1 MSSKNNLYKTLG
13 LVLSGGGARGAYEAG
28 VIHYIRTMLPP
39 KVRSRHF
46 DVVCGASVGAL
57 NASFVAA
64 TAHDPKMQGENA
76 FKLWENVR
84 EEDIYRRDGKAL
96 WDFVSKSSKG
106 MVSNLLNKAGSGQH
120 FNGFLDTAP
129 FLPFIKKIISWN
141 RISQNIREGFVRAV
155 SLVATN
161 VFTGRMELF
170 IEKAPD
176 VEYTGEYITHFGKID
191 PIHAMASAAIPIV
204 FPSVMV
210 DGIAYTDGG
219 LRLNTPMSPAIQLG
233 ADSVLVI
240 GLHYRPPNNEVTFHG
255 EIGKAPPLGQI
266 LGRVMNSIFLDRINY
281 DLEQLERINRIIDW
295 AEMLHGKT
303 FVEDLNEMLVQKK
316 IRGDI
321 ANRGL
326 KRITALRIRPS
337 QDIGEIF
344 SECFQKNNQR
354 HFSAFEKLLVRFLDI
369 DPTKGIDFLSYIV
382 FMPEYLKRLLELGFE
397 DARTN
402 HDKLVNYFEGG
413 KSI

>member
-1 MSSKNNLYKTLG
+1 MSLKKPAKTLG

-39 KVRSRHF
+39 KIRGRVF

-64 TAHDPKMQGENA
+64 TAHDIKMQGENA
-76 FKLWENVR
+76 LKLWQNVR

-96 WDFVSKSSKG
+96 WDFVSKSSQG
-106 MVSNLLNKAGSGQH
+106 VISNLLRREGHGRH

-129 FLPFIKKIISWN
+129 FLPFIKKIMPWD
-141 RISQNIREGFVRAV
+141 RISQNVREGLVRAI

-170 IEKAPD
+170 IEKAPE
-176 VEYTGEYITHFGKID
+176 VEYTGEYITHFGKIE

-233 ADSVLVI
+233 ADAILVI
-240 GLHYRPPNNEVTFHG
+240 GLHYRAPAHEIPFHG

-281 DLEQLERINRIIDW
+281 DIEQLERINRIIDW
-295 AEMLHGKT
+295 AEMLHGKS
-303 FVEDLNEMLVQKK
+303 FMDDLNEMLVEKK

-326 KRITALRIRPS
+326 KRITAIRIRPS
-337 QDIGEIF
+337 EDIGEIF
-344 SECFQKNNQR
+344 SDCFQKNNKR

-382 FMPEYLKRLLELGFE
+382 FMPEYLQRLLDLGFE
-397 DARTN
+397 DARRN
-402 HDKLVNYFEGG
+402 HDALVGFFESGNPT
-413 KSI
+413 

>member
-1 MSSKNNLYKTLG
+1 
-13 LVLSGGGARGAYEAG
+13 
-28 VIHYIRTMLPP
+28 
-39 KVRSRHF
+39 
-46 DVVCGASVGAL
+46 
-57 NASFVAA
+57 
-64 TAHDPKMQGENA
+64 
-76 FKLWENVR
+76 
-84 EEDIYRRDGKAL
+84 
-96 WDFVSKSSKG
+96 
-106 MVSNLLNKAGSGQH
+106 
-120 FNGFLDTAP
+120 
-129 FLPFIKKIISWN
+129 
-141 RISQNIREGFVRAV
+141 
-155 SLVATN
+155 
-161 VFTGRMELF
+161 MEPF
-170 IEKAPD
+170 IEKSPE
-176 VEYTGEYITHFGKID
+176 VEYTGEYIIHFGKSD

-240 GLHYRPPNNEVTFHG
+240 GLHYRAPAHEIPFHG
-255 EIGKAPPLGQI
+255 EIGKPPPLGQI

-303 FVEDLNEMLVQKK
+303 FIADLNDMLLQNK

-344 SECFQKNNQR
+344 SECFQQNSKR

-382 FMPEYLKRLLELGFE
+382 FMPEYLQRLLDLGFE
-397 DARTN
+397 DARSN
-402 HDKLVNYFEGG
+402 HDKIVAYFDVP
-413 KSI
+413 